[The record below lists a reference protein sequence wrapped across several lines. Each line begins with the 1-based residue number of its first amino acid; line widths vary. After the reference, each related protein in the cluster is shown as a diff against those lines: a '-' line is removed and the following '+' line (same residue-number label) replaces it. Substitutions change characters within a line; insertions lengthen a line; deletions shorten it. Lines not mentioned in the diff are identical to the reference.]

1 MRDTFKLVIILVTI
15 GIMCYASY
23 MWGYEARANDAEH
36 RILGYD
42 DQSEQC
48 YTRDEVDY
56 FIYGKL

>member
-1 MRDTFKLVIILVTI
+1 MNKYLIIAGIISAFVVIAYT
-15 GIMCYASY
+15 SY
-23 MWGYEARANDAEH
+23 MWGYNERANDAEH